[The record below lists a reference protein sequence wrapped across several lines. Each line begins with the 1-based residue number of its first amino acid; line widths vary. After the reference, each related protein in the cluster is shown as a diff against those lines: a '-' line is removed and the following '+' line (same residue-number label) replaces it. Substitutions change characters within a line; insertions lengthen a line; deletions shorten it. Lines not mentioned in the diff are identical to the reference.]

1 MNKQRIEQILS
12 GDDELTSPYRA
23 KWNNFIQAKKEVISH
38 VDEENCDSYLVSD
51 ANWIL
56 RSQYTSCEQLGID
69 IKAGDICY
77 IDYGQ
82 AYINETGFQHFGLV
96 LSIYQKKAFV
106 IPMTS
111 NELQYHTAY
120 DIFDNP
126 NGKKH
131 LMRLGRLKGMNKPSV
146 LFLNDSKYINTARII
161 DVKAHLE
168 ISSPCYEKIK
178 KRIIKCITMGE
189 SM

>member
-1 MNKQRIEQILS
+1 MNKQRIEQVLK
-12 GDDELTSPYRA
+12 GEDEIIIPYQA
-23 KWNNFIQAKKEVISH
+23 KWNNFVRAREEVIKC
-38 VDEENCDSYLVSD
+38 VDEQHCDSYLVSD
-51 ANWIL
+51 ANWLL

-69 IKAGDICY
+69 IRPGDICY

-82 AYINETGFQHFGLV
+82 AYLNEIGFQHFGLV

-111 NELQYHTAY
+111 NELQYKTAY
-120 DIFDNP
+120 DLIDNP
-126 NGKKH
+126 SGKRH
-131 LMRLGRLKGMNKPSV
+131 LMRLGCLPGMNKPSV
-146 LFLNDSKYINTARII
+146 LFLNDCKYINTARII

-168 ISSPCYEKIK
+168 ISSPCYQKIK
-178 KRIIKCITMGE
+178 KRIIKCISSSE